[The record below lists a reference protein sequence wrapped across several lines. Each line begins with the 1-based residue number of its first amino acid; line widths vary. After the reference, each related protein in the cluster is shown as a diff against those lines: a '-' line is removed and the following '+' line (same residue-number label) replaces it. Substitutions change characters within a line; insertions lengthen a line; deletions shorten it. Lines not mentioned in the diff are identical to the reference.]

1 MRRRFFGLFAA
12 LIALLAI
19 AVPANAQ
26 RSTPSD
32 TTLARFASLAPVDSV
47 VYVAARTDD
56 AYLTALE
63 AVWPRLSAITGSSLT
78 FQDFLDSSVLGDI
91 LTDTAPWRGSTIAFS
106 ATAQTFTNNNGLF
119 GNEGF
124 VLMIEVADRAAAE
137 AWLASTIDSAAP
149 TIVGNYARYAAEGD
163 ETVALLDDNV
173 FILTSEDAH
182 GTALPTGDFADL
194 LDSAP
199 FQAAVANVP
208 AGEAD
213 LMAYIDLSTLLAD
226 ANAREFTTRETTPY
240 REFRAALAQFVGQ
253 AAVAGV
259 LTPSSDAVLD
269 IAWQY
274 GDPAALEAF
283 GIDPDQWITPA
294 LSDAFTA
301 FIDPDAQLVLRASD
315 LAGSYDLLFDSAN
328 ALYQLALSSPELYDM
343 FNLQDLGGLNPVGLV
358 RGGLTTFVAAATGL
372 NLRNDV
378 LTTLDDTEFALT
390 LGGQATEGDLVAN
403 ASIVANHTGGAEAW
417 LDAVAEALTLYSIP
431 TAPQDVDGGRIV
443 DFAPILSLTQDWP
456 DNLPYL
462 QLGANGT
469 VAALGTPASVAHA
482 LAANPVPEP
491 ARFAPLLLPDAQII
505 ATIDGA
511 SVQAQNGQGVLNFDS
526 ATASVIATPT
536 GLLVRLTITPNP

>member
-1 MRRRFFGLFAA
+1 
-12 LIALLAI
+12 
-19 AVPANAQ
+19 
-26 RSTPSD
+26 
-32 TTLARFASLAPVDSV
+32 
-47 VYVAARTDD
+47 
-56 AYLTALE
+56 
-63 AVWPRLSAITGSSLT
+63 
-78 FQDFLDSSVLGDI
+78 
-91 LTDTAPWRGSTIAFS
+91 
-106 ATAQTFTNNNGLF
+106 
-119 GNEGF
+119 
-124 VLMIEVADRAAAE
+124 
-137 AWLASTIDSAAP
+137 
-149 TIVGNYARYAAEGD
+149 
-163 ETVALLDDNV
+163 
-173 FILTSEDAH
+173 
-182 GTALPTGDFADL
+182 
-194 LDSAP
+194 
-199 FQAAVANVP
+199 
-208 AGEAD
+208 
-213 LMAYIDLSTLLAD
+213 
-226 ANAREFTTRETTPY
+226 
-240 REFRAALAQFVGQ
+240 
-253 AAVAGV
+253 
-259 LTPSSDAVLD
+259 
-269 IAWQY
+269 
-274 GDPAALEAF
+274 
-283 GIDPDQWITPA
+283 
-294 LSDAFTA
+294 
-301 FIDPDAQLVLRASD
+301 
-315 LAGSYDLLFDSAN
+315 
-328 ALYQLALSSPELYDM
+328 
-343 FNLQDLGGLNPVGLV
+343 LV